1 MPINCPLF
9 QIDLLAGLAEND
21 SNLMWKRQTLF
32 ELGLSPRKVFR
43 INACGIPFEVI
54 LLQYMCI
61 CVREGTVFLIKICVF
76 ACTYIL
82 FCTMYGAFYLVHK
95 PFYV

>member
-9 QIDLLAGLAEND
+9 QIDLLAGLTEND

-61 CVREGTVFLIKICVF
+61 CVRERTNKKLCV
-76 ACTYIL
+76 CLHIIYTIL
-82 FCTMYGAFYLVHK
+82 Y
-95 PFYV
+95 YVWGPPT